1 MVEFSMANA
10 VVYNW
15 DSVHLENGNGVSRRL
30 IPGDGASLKMM
41 SIQAGTTAGR
51 HSHAQEQFVHILE
64 GSGYV
69 ECEIGTIPFKPGTVI
84 HLAPDVW
91 HSAVFQTDTVL
102 VEVEVNLSPAG

>member
-1 MVEFSMANA
+1 MEESPMANA
-10 VVYNW
+10 VIYNW
-15 DSVHLENGNGVSRRL
+15 DDIQPENGNGVSRRL

-51 HSHAQEQFVHILE
+51 HSHAHEQFVHVME
-64 GSGYV
+64 GSGYL